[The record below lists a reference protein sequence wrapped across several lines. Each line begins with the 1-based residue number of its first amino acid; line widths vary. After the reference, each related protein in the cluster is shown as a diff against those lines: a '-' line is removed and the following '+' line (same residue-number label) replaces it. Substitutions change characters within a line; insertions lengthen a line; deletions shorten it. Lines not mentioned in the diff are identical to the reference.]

1 MGQRTSSETVVA
13 IIVAFWRKPVWSQAD
28 LAREC
33 GVSSRAV
40 RRHLDEL
47 SVAGWPFER
56 EDDHPHVYW
65 SVPKAWFPG
74 GMLLEPAAVASLLS
88 VLMRVPPGDARTR
101 LLKGITDQ
109 APHIVVEALNR
120 VVPPRSSAIE
130 EKHLPVLL
138 DSLAEDVPLRLR
150 YWTARSGTLSSR
162 TVSVQRVLVGPP
174 TRFVAWCHTAK
185 ELRWF
190 RLDYVSDASTDAT
203 AAFHQVVDGQVEA
216 LISESVDGYRG
227 DQRLRIAFFVR
238 GPDARWVAMNLPDGL
253 SGTTEDGGLLV
264 EAETTGLLPIARFV
278 VGLGGAAE
286 CRTPE
291 LAKLVQE
298 LANGALANAA
308 QE

>member
-13 IIVAFWRKPVWSQAD
+13 IIVAFWRQRVWSQAD

-33 GVSSRAV
+33 GVSARAV
-40 RRHLDEL
+40 RRHLEAL
-47 SVAGWPFER
+47 SAAGWPFER

-74 GMLLEPAAVASLLS
+74 GMLLEPSAVASLVSL
-88 VLMRVPPGDARTR
+88 LMRVPSSVARGR
-101 LLKGITDQ
+101 LLKVITDQ
-109 APHIVVEALNR
+109 TPNIVVEALQR
-120 VVPPRSSAIE
+120 VVPPRSTEVE
-130 EKHLPVLL
+130 EKHLPTLL
-138 DSLAEDVPLRLR
+138 DSLADDVPLRLR

-174 TRFVAWCHTAK
+174 TRFVAWCHTAR

-190 RLDYVSDASTDAT
+190 RLDYVSDAGTDTT
-203 AAFHQVVDGQVEA
+203 AVFHHVADGQVEA
-216 LISESVDGYRG
+216 LISESVDGYHG
-227 DQRLRIAFFVR
+227 EQRLRIAFFVR
-238 GPDARWVAMNLPDGL
+238 DPDARWVAMNLPDGL

-264 EAETTGLLPIARFV
+264 EAETTGLLPVARFV

-298 LANGALANAA
+298 LASGALANAK